1 MKRLTISLLAAT
13 LSMALASCGAGGTD
27 NTAAP
32 TSNAPAPH
40 TVITTIT
47 ESAKA
52 PTSKPQPATP
62 APQPAVPPKT
72 QPAAPPKTSAPV
84 STSDEIYEQL
94 KKNPSIGS
102 PITINGQQATVCVY
116 GDGYGL
122 HLVAAGQNTSCE
134 FAKAVMGA
142 QIADIKAA
150 MVNVRDHLKS
160 PIDVM
165 SPVTG
170 ERYTMQCS
178 NAPSKLITCT
188 GGNNA
193 TVYMY

>member
-13 LSMALASCGAGGTD
+13 LTVTLTSCGSGDTD
-27 NTAAP
+27 NTATASSEA
-32 TSNAPAPH
+32 TAPH
-40 TVITTIT
+40 TVVTTVT
-47 ESAKA
+47 ETAESPSPKSI
-52 PTSKPQPATP
+52 PST
-62 APQPAVPPKT
+62 APQPAV
-72 QPAAPPKTSAPV
+72 TSTPAPV

-94 KKNPSIGS
+94 KTNPSIGA
-102 PITINGQQATVCVY
+102 PITINGQQSTVCVY

-122 HLVAAGQNTSCE
+122 NLVAAGQNTSCE
-134 FAKAVMGA
+134 FARAVMDA
-142 QIADIKAA
+142 QIEEIKAEMA
-150 MVNVRDHLKS
+150 NVRDHLKS

-178 NAPSKLITCT
+178 TAPSKLITCT